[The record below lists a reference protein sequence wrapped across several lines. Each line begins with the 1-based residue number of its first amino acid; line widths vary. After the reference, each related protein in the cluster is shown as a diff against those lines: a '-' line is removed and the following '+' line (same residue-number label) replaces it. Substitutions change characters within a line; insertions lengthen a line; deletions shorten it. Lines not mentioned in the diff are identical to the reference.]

1 MAAAQEKSN
10 DSAISGVGGL
20 DPAAVLDLR
29 RAIYAKSGVTR
40 DDLTQLLARGRE
52 AGPDACPEYAD
63 LLAEA
68 ATDLM
73 VRQADP
79 PGYVAQGD
87 ADWLTGQLAEGGGLS
102 CRAEFA
108 MLVDVLRYAVSAP
121 PSLGGFAVREVE
133 KAILTGRRAA
143 TGQADHAPGVVT
155 PADVAA
161 LHSLV
166 FAPVEGSSLHV
177 SRELAE
183 ALFDIAHATAGAA
196 NDPGFDDLF
205 AKAIGNYLMGLSFRW
220 TPAAAE
226 AREHAQWADHASRFA
241 DFFSKMVEQP
251 LARRFGGI
259 SEATKTVDQMDEQTF
274 AAENAADA
282 LAIKQASAIAASDA
296 DWVIAHLTRVGQLT
310 SAEQKLL
317 GFLAQEAS
325 SMPPSLRALVEKGR

>member
-10 DSAISGVGGL
+10 DPAISGVGGL

-29 RAIYAKSGVTR
+29 RAVYAKSGVTR
-40 DDLTQLLARGRE
+40 GDLTRLLARGRD

-68 ATDLM
+68 ATDLL
-73 VRQADP
+73 VRQGDP

-87 ADWLTGQLAEGGGLS
+87 ADWLIGQLAEGGGLS

-155 PADVAA
+155 SADVAA

-177 SRELAE
+177 TRESAE

-205 AKAIGNYLMGLSFRW
+205 AKAIGNYLLGLSFRW

-251 LARRFGGI
+251 LARRFGGVF
-259 SEATKTVDQMDEQTF
+259 ETTRTVDQMDEATF

-282 LAIKQASAIAASDA
+282 RAIQQAGVIAPSSA

-310 SAEQKLL
+310 LAEQKLV

-325 SMPPSLRALVEKGR
+325 SMPPSLRALVDKGR

>member
-1 MAAAQEKSN
+1 MP
-10 DSAISGVGGL
+10 GVGGL

-29 RAIYAKSGVTR
+29 RAVYAKSGVTR

-68 ATDLM
+68 ATDLL

-87 ADWLTGQLAEGGGLS
+87 ADWLIGQLAEGGGLS
-102 CRAEFA
+102 CRAEFT

-155 PADVAA
+155 SADVAA

-166 FAPVEGSSLHV
+166 FAPIEGSSLHV
-177 SRELAE
+177 SRESAE
-183 ALFDIAHATAGAA
+183 ALFDIAHATAGAP

-220 TPAAAE
+220 TPAATE
-226 AREHAQWADHASRFA
+226 AREHAQWADHATRFA

-251 LARRFGGI
+251 LARRFGGV
-259 SEATKTVDQMDEQTF
+259 SEATKTVDQLEEQTF

-282 LAIKQASAIAASDA
+282 LAIKQASAIAPSDA
-296 DWVIAHLTRVGQLT
+296 DWVIAHLTRVGQL
-310 SAEQKLL
+310 SPPEQKLL

-325 SMPPSLRALVEKGR
+325 SMPASLRALVEKGR